1 MTRIRATCPTCGE
14 IDLRPRDIR
23 LELVRDASGD
33 VAEGST
39 YRFGCPSCHAEVVK
53 PADERIARLLVTGG
67 VELLADPSG
76 DELDRLL
83 EERPPHPEVRP
94 DGPPLTADD
103 LLDLHLLLDRD
114 DWFSQLEAMV

>member
-23 LELVRDASGD
+23 LDVVRDTDGD
-33 VAEGST
+33 VADGST
-39 YRFGCPSCHAEVVK
+39 YRFACPSCHAEVVK

-67 VELLADPSG
+67 VEIGTSSDDDL
-76 DELDRLL
+76 ERLIDQ
-83 EERPPHPEVRP
+83 RPPHPEVRP
-94 DGPPLTADD
+94 DGPGFTADD
-103 LLDLHLLLDRD
+103 VLDLHLLLARD